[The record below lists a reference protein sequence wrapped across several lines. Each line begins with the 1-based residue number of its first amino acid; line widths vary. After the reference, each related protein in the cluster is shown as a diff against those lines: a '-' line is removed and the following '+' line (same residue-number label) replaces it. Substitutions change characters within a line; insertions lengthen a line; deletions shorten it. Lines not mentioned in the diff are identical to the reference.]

1 MISRHW
7 SAVDVHADTFAGI
20 TAPGYEQRRAERIKE
35 AYGIDVPVKA

>member
-1 MISRHW
+1 ME
-7 SAVDVHADTFAGI
+7 VDMFAGI